1 MAQNETKIVL
11 VFVKNDDQKAK
22 LITTFDTIFQPMML
36 IRYLS
41 QIGKYFL
48 MIREIFVKQTK
59 WSVTKNLIFKEID
72 DLIINSMGIVC
83 FISFFV
89 GGVVS
94 IQTALNLNN
103 PLIPT
108 YLIGFATRQ
117 SVILEFAPT
126 FISIIMAGKMGSFIT
141 SSIGTMRVT
150 EQIDALEVM
159 GVNSLNYLVFPKI
172 VTLFLYPFIIG
183 ISMFLGIFGG
193 WVAAVYGGYTSSES
207 FITGIQLDFN
217 PFHIAYAFIKTLI
230 FAMLLATIP
239 SFHGYYMKGGALE
252 VGKASTVSF
261 VWTSVCIITFN
272 YILTQLLLG

>member
-1 MAQNETKIVL
+1 
-11 VFVKNDDQKAK
+11 
-22 LITTFDTIFQPMML
+22 MML

-41 QIGKYFL
+41 QVGKYFL
-48 MIREIFVKQTK
+48 MLKEIFNKQTK
-59 WSVTKNLIFKEID
+59 WPVMRQLIFKEID
-72 DLIINSMGIVC
+72 DLIIDSLGIVC

-89 GGVVS
+89 GGVVA
-94 IQTALNLNN
+94 IQTALNLTN
-103 PLIPT
+103 PLIPK

-126 FISIIMAGKMGSFIT
+126 FISVIMAGKMGSFIT

-172 VTLFLYPFIIG
+172 IALLLYPFVIG

-193 WVAAVYGGYTSSES
+193 WLAGVYGGFTTSAA
-207 FITGIQLDFN
+207 FIEGAQMDFI
-217 PFHIAYAFIKTLI
+217 PFHITYAFIKTLI

-261 VWTSVCIITFN
+261 VWTSVSIILFN
-272 YILTQLLLG
+272 YILTQLLLGS

>member
-1 MAQNETKIVL
+1 
-11 VFVKNDDQKAK
+11 
-22 LITTFDTIFQPMML
+22 MML

-48 MIREIFVKQTK
+48 MWKEIFSKQTK
-59 WSVTKNLIFKEID
+59 WSVMRVLIFKEID
-72 DLIINSMGIVC
+72 DLIIGSLGIVA

-103 PLIPT
+103 PLIPKT
-108 YLIGFATRQ
+108 IIGYATRE

-141 SSIGTMRVT
+141 SSIGSMRVT

-159 GVNSLNYLVFPKI
+159 GVNSLNYLVFPKLVAI
-172 VTLFLYPFIIG
+172 LLYPFVIG
-183 ISMFLGIFGG
+183 ISMFLGVFGG
-193 WVAAVYGGYTSSES
+193 YIAAVYGGFATSND
-207 FITGIQLDFN
+207 FINGIQINFV
-217 PFHIAYAFIKTLI
+217 PFHVAYAFIKAFV
-230 FAMLLATIP
+230 FAILLATIP

-252 VGKASTVSF
+252 VGKASTVAF
-261 VWTSVCIITFN
+261 VWTSVTIILMN
-272 YILTQLLLG
+272 YILTQLMLT